1 MRIPI
6 LSVLLSSSLFP
17 LTRLVSMKIKKSLA
31 PVYRPTTKNQ
41 ELYVRGLQDKGK
53 AIVLGVGPAGCG
65 KTLFACTSAVE
76 YYNKGFVDKIIMT
89 RPVVPVEEEIGF
101 LPGSLASKME
111 PWTRPL
117 FDIFHEYFSVNDV
130 QMMMK
135 HGIIEIAPFA
145 FMRGRTFKKAFI
157 IADEMQN
164 SSPKQMLMLTTRMG
178 EGSKMVITGD
188 LKQSDLLVENG
199 LRDFLHRYERMEGGG
214 GLSEIEVVKFLEED
228 VKRSAVVSTIL
239 RLYDDVRVLSEDTRV
254 LSEDTRVLS
263 EDSDVL
269 SGSNATSSVKQIL
282 VTTLYD
288 TTQDNSS
295 ASAKDTFE
303 KNMDAAILP
312 KHHISKHFPS
322 DYSYF

>member
-1 MRIPI
+1 MRIPV
-6 LSVLLSSSLFP
+6 LSVLLSYSLLP
-17 LTRLVSMKIKKSLA
+17 LSRLMSMKIKKSLA

-41 ELYVRGLQDKGK
+41 ELYVRGLQDKSK

-199 LRDFLHRYERMEGGG
+199 LRDFLHRYERMEECV
-214 GLSEIEVVKFLEED
+214 SEIEVVKFLEED
-228 VKRSAVVSTIL
+228 IKRSAVVSTIL
-239 RLYDDVRVLSEDTRV
+239 RLYDDVRVLSD
-254 LSEDTRVLS
+254 
-263 EDSDVL
+263 DVRDL
-269 SGSNATSSVKQIL
+269 SGSNSTATASPSACAIDPVKQVI

-288 TTQDNSS
+288 T
-295 ASAKDTFE
+295 KKEE
-303 KNMDAAILP
+303 KGQVKHSDAAIFP
-312 KHHISKHFPS
+312 KHHISKYFPT